1 MQIQCFFDI
10 NVKIVNDIHVYSFIS
25 NGNELTELRML
36 LFLDKKRK
44 ILNRFCEKKI
54 KKVVLLYDID
64 KLPVSG
70 NFSLFTRYFTQDYV
84 QIFKD
89 NRELL
94 SEKLFFTV
102 IKSEN
107 TIFHTFFKIFKK
119 FYIPIK
125 PLYLCESIEEA
136 FECIDNEE
144 KRKQLLIFDVK

>member
-10 NVKIVNDIHVYSFIS
+10 NTKIINDIHVYSFIS

-70 NFSLFTRYFTQDYV
+70 NFSLFTKYFTQDYV

-107 TIFHTFFKIFKK
+107 KIFHTFFKIFKK

-125 PLYLCESIEEA
+125 PLYLCESIDEA
-136 FECIDNEE
+136 FECIDKEE
-144 KRKQLLIFDVK
+144 KRKQFLIFDVK